1 MESPHNII
9 LNGLNNERNTDLN
22 EGLKLTFIV
31 KLLCVFGIYEIH
43 DYLHYLHPLLLV
55 LILSGVHSLIS
66 LGKGDNSAIIL
77 CLYRNAIIHLF

>member
-31 KLLCVFGIYEIH
+31 KLLFVFGIYEIH

-55 LILSGVHSLIS
+55 LLLSGVHVLIS
-66 LGKGDNSAIIL
+66 LGKGDNSALIL
-77 CLYRNAIIHLF
+77 CFNTNANIHPF

>member
-31 KLLCVFGIYEIH
+31 KLLFVFGIYEIH

-55 LILSGVHSLIS
+55 LLLSGIHVLIS
-66 LGKGDNSAIIL
+66 LGKGDKSALNL
-77 CLYRNAIIHLF
+77 CSYKNANIHPF

>member
-31 KLLCVFGIYEIH
+31 KLLFVFGIYEIH

-55 LILSGVHSLIS
+55 LLLSGVHVLIS
-66 LGKGDNSAIIL
+66 LGKGDNSALIL
-77 CLYRNAIIHLF
+77 CFNKNANIHPF